1 MEWIILGVIVLL
13 TLINVPIGYALSIA
27 TILAILWTG
36 AASLSV
42 VPLNLFS
49 GASSFPLL
57 AIPLF
62 ILAGGL
68 METSGISQRLVN
80 LANSLVGFIRGGL
93 AMVTVVATM
102 IQSEISGSSVADA
115 AAIGKVVIP
124 AMEKRG
130 YPRALSAAIVSNAA
144 SAAILIP
151 PSIPMIIYAWMAEV
165 SIAKLFFAGFL
176 PGFIACV
183 AMMGLCY
190 YYARKY
196 NLPKEKQFS
205 VREVGRSTV
214 QAFWA
219 LTIPIVIWV
228 GILGGIATAT
238 EVAALAVV
246 AAALIG
252 VVIYRELS
260 GRQTLRIFRESSS
273 QTATVMLIVAS
284 LFVRFS
290 EKNSDHARDTDEEH
304 DPPGDRQHA
313 ADPSHFDPRQ
323 RDGGFVAHPL
333 HEDPA
338 VVEQHELEAE
348 HGELGRHV
356 DDLARQR
363 RQLVHQNVESD
374 VAALV
379 VRHDRAVESQPDEHV
394 RGELVIPG
402 KRGIEDIAEEHPE
415 ADNDHQPRE
424 EADGPPLD
432 ESDEPPEQ
440 LRHQRSA
447 CTVLMSSVPPATCLP
462 NSSYTAAEALM
473 KASLSGWFDFIGGAS
488 FDMSSRSS
496 RSPSARAKSPV
507 ACAIL
512 AIVPW
517 TSLGSFFQKSSLTM
531 RNAGV

>member
-1 MEWIILGVIVLL
+1 VEWLILGVIVLL
-13 TLINVPIGYALSIA
+13 TVINVPIGFALSIA
-27 TILAILWTG
+27 TIVAIIWTG
-36 AASLSV
+36 SASLSV
-42 VPLNLFS
+42 VPLNLFAGS
-49 GASSFPLL
+49 SSFPLL

-130 YPRALSAAIVSNAA
+130 YPRAMSAAIVSNAA

-196 NLPKEKQFS
+196 NLPVEKKFS
-205 VREVGRSTV
+205 IREVGRSTI

-219 LTIPIVIWV
+219 LFIPVVIWV

-246 AAALIG
+246 AALVIG
-252 VVIYRELS
+252 VLIYRELS
-260 GRQTLRIFRESSS
+260 GGQTLRILRESSS

-284 LFVRFS
+284 SAVLGWFLTSEQVPQKFARMILETTSDKYLILLFLNLF
-290 EKNSDHARDTDEEH
+290 
-304 DPPGDRQHA
+304 
-313 ADPSHFDPRQ
+313 F
-323 RDGGFVAHPL
+323 FVAGIFLHSAAAIILIVPIVLPL
-333 HEDPA
+333 VREIGVDPIHFGII
-338 VVEQHELEAE
+338 VTIN
-348 HGELGRHV
+348 LGV
-356 DDLARQR
+356 GQQTPPVATVLFTTAAIARLPFWDVFR
-363 RQLVHQNVESD
+363 VGWPFTLVL
-374 VAALV
+374 ALV
-379 VRHDRAVESQPDEHV
+379 TL
-394 RGELVIPG
+394 LV
-402 KRGIEDIAEEHPE
+402 
-415 ADNDHQPRE
+415 
-424 EADGPPLD
+424 
-432 ESDEPPEQ
+432 
-440 LRHQRSA
+440 
-447 CTVLMSSVPPATCLP
+447 T
-462 NSSYTAAEALM
+462 Y
-473 KASLSGWFDFIGGAS
+473 
-488 FDMSSRSS
+488 
-496 RSPSARAKSPV
+496 
-507 ACAIL
+507 
-512 AIVPW
+512 VPW
-517 TSLGSFFQKSSLTM
+517 ISLGPISWI
-531 RNAGV
+531 NW

>member
-1 MEWIILGVIVLL
+1 MEWLILGVVVLL
-13 TLINVPIGYALSIA
+13 TLINVPIGFALSIA
-27 TILAILWTG
+27 TIAAILWLG
-36 AASLSV
+36 NASLSV

-80 LANSLVGFIRGGL
+80 LANSLVGFVRGGL

-190 YYARKY
+190 YYSRKY
-196 NLPKEKQFS
+196 NLPVEQKFS
-205 VREVGRSTV
+205 IREVGRSTI

-219 LTIPIVIWV
+219 LLIPVVIWV

-252 VVIYRELS
+252 VIIYRELS
-260 GRQTLRIFRESSS
+260 GKQTLRIFRESCG

-284 LFVRFS
+284 SAVLGWFLTSEQVPQKFARMMLEATSNKYAILLLLNLFF
-290 EKNSDHARDTDEEH
+290 
-304 DPPGDRQHA
+304 
-313 ADPSHFDPRQ
+313 
-323 RDGGFVAHPL
+323 FVAGMFLHSAAAIILIVPIVLPL
-333 HEDPA
+333 VREIGVDPIHFGII
-338 VVEQHELEAE
+338 VTIN
-348 HGELGRHV
+348 LGV
-356 DDLARQR
+356 GQQTPPVATVLFTTAAIARLPFWDVFKVGWPFT
-363 RQLVHQNVESD
+363 LVL
-374 VAALV
+374 ALV
-379 VRHDRAVESQPDEHV
+379 TL
-394 RGELVIPG
+394 LV
-402 KRGIEDIAEEHPE
+402 
-415 ADNDHQPRE
+415 
-424 EADGPPLD
+424 
-432 ESDEPPEQ
+432 
-440 LRHQRSA
+440 
-447 CTVLMSSVPPATCLP
+447 T
-462 NSSYTAAEALM
+462 Y
-473 KASLSGWFDFIGGAS
+473 
-488 FDMSSRSS
+488 
-496 RSPSARAKSPV
+496 
-507 ACAIL
+507 
-512 AIVPW
+512 VPW
-517 TSLGSFFQKSSLTM
+517 ISMGPIGWI
-531 RNAGV
+531 NW

>member
-13 TLINVPIGYALSIA
+13 TVMNVPIGYALTIA
-27 TILAILWTG
+27 TTLAILWTG
-36 AASLSV
+36 SASLSV

-80 LANSLVGFIRGGL
+80 LANSLVGFVRGGL

-252 VVIYRELS
+252 VLIYRELS
-260 GRQTLRIFRESSS
+260 GKQTLRIFRESTS

-284 LFVRFS
+284 SAVLGWFLTSEQVPQKFARMILETTSDKYLILLFLNLF
-290 EKNSDHARDTDEEH
+290 
-304 DPPGDRQHA
+304 
-313 ADPSHFDPRQ
+313 F
-323 RDGGFVAHPL
+323 FVAGMFL
-333 HEDPA
+333 HSAAAIILIVPI
-338 VVEQHELEAE
+338 VLP
-348 HGELGRHV
+348 
-356 DDLARQR
+356 
-363 RQLVHQNVESD
+363 LVHQIGVDPIHFGIIVTINLGVGQQTPP
-374 VAALV
+374 VATVLFTTAAIARISFWEVFKVGWPFTLVLALV
-379 VRHDRAVESQPDEHV
+379 TL
-394 RGELVIPG
+394 LV
-402 KRGIEDIAEEHPE
+402 
-415 ADNDHQPRE
+415 
-424 EADGPPLD
+424 
-432 ESDEPPEQ
+432 
-440 LRHQRSA
+440 
-447 CTVLMSSVPPATCLP
+447 T
-462 NSSYTAAEALM
+462 Y
-473 KASLSGWFDFIGGAS
+473 
-488 FDMSSRSS
+488 
-496 RSPSARAKSPV
+496 
-507 ACAIL
+507 
-512 AIVPW
+512 VPW
-517 TSLGSFFQKSSLTM
+517 ISLGPIGWI
-531 RNAGV
+531 NW

>member
-1 MEWIILGVIVLL
+1 VEWLILGVIVLL
-13 TLINVPIGYALSIA
+13 TVINVPIGFALSIA

-36 AASLSV
+36 STSLSV
-42 VPLNLFS
+42 VPLSLFS

-176 PGFIACV
+176 PGLIACL

-196 NLPKEKQFS
+196 NLPKEQKFS
-205 VREVGRSTV
+205 IREVGRSTV
-214 QAFWA
+214 HAFWA
-219 LTIPIVIWV
+219 LLIPVVIWV

-238 EVAALAVV
+238 EVAALAVL
-246 AAALIG
+246 AALLIG
-252 VVIYRELS
+252 VFIYRELN
-260 GRQTLRIFRESSS
+260 GRQTLHILRDSSS

-284 LFVRFS
+284 SAVLGWFLTSEQVPQKFANMILETTSNKFLILLFLNLF
-290 EKNSDHARDTDEEH
+290 
-304 DPPGDRQHA
+304 
-313 ADPSHFDPRQ
+313 F
-323 RDGGFVAHPL
+323 FVAGMFLHSAAAIILIVPIVLPL
-333 HEDPA
+333 VRQIGVDPIHFGII
-338 VVEQHELEAE
+338 VTIN
-348 HGELGRHV
+348 LGV
-356 DDLARQR
+356 GQQTPPVATVLFTTAAIARLPFWDVFKVGWPFT
-363 RQLVHQNVESD
+363 LVL
-374 VAALV
+374 ALV
-379 VRHDRAVESQPDEHV
+379 TL
-394 RGELVIPG
+394 LV
-402 KRGIEDIAEEHPE
+402 
-415 ADNDHQPRE
+415 
-424 EADGPPLD
+424 
-432 ESDEPPEQ
+432 
-440 LRHQRSA
+440 
-447 CTVLMSSVPPATCLP
+447 T
-462 NSSYTAAEALM
+462 Y
-473 KASLSGWFDFIGGAS
+473 
-488 FDMSSRSS
+488 
-496 RSPSARAKSPV
+496 
-507 ACAIL
+507 
-512 AIVPW
+512 VPW
-517 TSLGSFFQKSSLTM
+517 ISMGPVSWI
-531 RNAGV
+531 NW

>member
-13 TLINVPIGYALSIA
+13 TAINVPIGYALTVA

-36 AASLSV
+36 ATSLSV
-42 VPLNLFS
+42 VPLSLFS

-183 AMMGLCY
+183 AMMGLSY

-196 NLPKEKQFS
+196 NLPKEKSFS
-205 VREVGRSTV
+205 IREVGRSTV
-214 QAFWA
+214 HAFWA
-219 LTIPIVIWV
+219 LLIPVVIWV

-246 AAALIG
+246 AALLIG
-252 VVIYRELS
+252 VIIYRELN
-260 GRQTLRIFRESSS
+260 GKQTLHILKDSVG
-273 QTATVMLIVAS
+273 QTASVMLIVAS
-284 LFVRFS
+284 SAVLGWFLTSEQVPQKFAQLILDTTSNKVLILIFLNLFF
-290 EKNSDHARDTDEEH
+290 
-304 DPPGDRQHA
+304 
-313 ADPSHFDPRQ
+313 
-323 RDGGFVAHPL
+323 FVAGMFLHSAAAIILIVPIVLPL
-333 HEDPA
+333 VRQIGVDPIHFGII
-338 VVEQHELEAE
+338 VTIN
-348 HGELGRHV
+348 LGV
-356 DDLARQR
+356 GQQTPPVATVLFTTAAIARISFWEVFR
-363 RQLVHQNVESD
+363 VGWPFTLVL
-374 VAALV
+374 ALV
-379 VRHDRAVESQPDEHV
+379 TL
-394 RGELVIPG
+394 LV
-402 KRGIEDIAEEHPE
+402 
-415 ADNDHQPRE
+415 
-424 EADGPPLD
+424 
-432 ESDEPPEQ
+432 
-440 LRHQRSA
+440 
-447 CTVLMSSVPPATCLP
+447 T
-462 NSSYTAAEALM
+462 Y
-473 KASLSGWFDFIGGAS
+473 
-488 FDMSSRSS
+488 
-496 RSPSARAKSPV
+496 
-507 ACAIL
+507 
-512 AIVPW
+512 VPW
-517 TSLGSFFQKSSLTM
+517 ISLGPVSWI
-531 RNAGV
+531 NW

>member
-1 MEWIILGVIVLL
+1 VEWIILGVIVLL
-13 TLINVPIGYALSIA
+13 TLLNVPIGYALSIA

-42 VPLNLFS
+42 VPLSLFG

-93 AMVTVVATM
+93 SMVTVVATL

-176 PGFIACV
+176 PGIIACL

-190 YYARKY
+190 YYARKL
-196 NLPKEKQFS
+196 NLPVEKEFS
-205 VREVGRSTV
+205 IREVGRSTV

-219 LTIPIVIWV
+219 LMIPIVIWV

-246 AAALIG
+246 AALLIG
-252 VVIYRELS
+252 VLIYRELS
-260 GRQTLRIFRESSS
+260 GRQTVHILKDSVG
-273 QTATVMLIVAS
+273 QTASVMLIVAAS
-284 LFVRFS
+284 AVLGWFLTSEQVPQKFAKMILDTTDNKIVILIFLNLFFLVAGMFLHSAAAIILIVPIVMPLVRQIGI
-290 EKNSDHARDTDEEH
+290 
-304 DPPGDRQHA
+304 DPI
-313 ADPSHFDPRQ
+313 HFGIIVTLNLGVGQQTPP
-323 RDGGFVAHPL
+323 VA
-333 HEDPA
+333 
-338 VVEQHELEAE
+338 
-348 HGELGRHV
+348 
-356 DDLARQR
+356 
-363 RQLVHQNVESD
+363 
-374 VAALV
+374 
-379 VRHDRAVESQPDEHV
+379 
-394 RGELVIPG
+394 
-402 KRGIEDIAEEHPE
+402 
-415 ADNDHQPRE
+415 
-424 EADGPPLD
+424 
-432 ESDEPPEQ
+432 
-440 LRHQRSA
+440 
-447 CTVLMSSVPPATCLP
+447 TVLFT
-462 NSSYTAAEALM
+462 TAAIAKVSFWEVFRV
-473 KASLSGWFDFIGGAS
+473 GWPFTLVLFL
-488 FDMSSRSS
+488 
-496 RSPSARAKSPV
+496 V
-507 ACAIL
+507 TIL
-512 AIVPW
+512 VTYVPW
-517 TSLGSFFQKSSLTM
+517 ISLGPVSWI
-531 RNAGV
+531 NW